1 MQASAEKHPA
11 HWSQAPLRTLV
22 LAALAAIAIT
32 AGVWMLQYAASL
44 AALERAAAVEAAQ
57 PSFEISAQSQSWVY
71 LSIGILL
78 AGLGLLI
85 FVIVLERRRK
95 RREGWRAERGLVPGP
110 HQKLPIIGDIAWISL
125 DPRAAKR
132 FHLARVLSF
141 SLLFI
146 YLIANVAIISSLDLS
161 LLPSKLVAYTAL
173 VFALPMIVLCL
184 VMAHVMKRNAAR
196 RIGVQENGILFDRGT
211 GTPERLDLSDVR
223 ASSAH
228 LLLGKRIVNVI
239 DQWQRPIFP
248 KEALDG
254 YLLSRVSPEAFV
266 SASRLLW
273 LALRRGSPAV
283 WSGVLLIAFMLAVT
297 LVDQLY
303 PGVLGGMFVQW
314 VKTS

>member
-1 MQASAEKHPA
+1 MQALAEKNPA
-11 HWSQAPLRTLV
+11 HWSQAPIRTLV
-22 LAALAAIAIT
+22 LAALAAITIT
-32 AGVWMLQYAASL
+32 GGVWMLQYAASL
-44 AALERAAAVEAAQ
+44 ASLERAAAVEAAQ
-57 PSFEISAQSQSWVY
+57 TSFEISAQTQSWLY
-71 LSIGILL
+71 LSTGIML

-85 FVIVLERRRK
+85 FVIVIEHRRK

-110 HQKLPIIGDIAWISL
+110 RERWPIVGDIAWISL

-141 SLLFI
+141 VLLFI
-146 YLIANVAIISSLDLS
+146 YLVANFAIVSSLDLS

-173 VFALPMIVLCL
+173 VFAVPMIVLCL
-184 VMAHVMKRNAAR
+184 VMAHAMKRNAAR
-196 RIGVQENGILFDRGT
+196 RIGVQQNGVLFDRGA
-211 GTPERLDLSDVR
+211 GTPERLRLSEVR
-223 ASSAH
+223 VSSVH

-239 DQWQRPIFP
+239 DQWGRPIFP
-248 KEALDG
+248 KQELDG
-254 YLLSRVSPEAFV
+254 YLLSRVSAEAFV
-266 SASRLLW
+266 SVPRLLW

-303 PGVLGGMFVQW
+303 PGVLGRLFVQW